1 MLSVSKQM
9 GLNLIEMKQMLDRIF
24 LDTNIILYSYSE
36 DDIYKQNI
44 SQEILRNNIFNTF
57 ISKQVINE
65 ITNILFKK
73 IKLSSEEVENAILE
87 LDSEFE
93 IFDFYLTTQIKA
105 IRLKK
110 DYNLQFYD
118 ALIIAT
124 ALENNCTILYSEDM
138 QHNLIIEGKL
148 TIINPFKALDEQN

>member
-1 MLSVSKQM
+1 
-9 GLNLIEMKQMLDRIF
+9 MLDRIF
-24 LDTNIILYSYSE
+24 LDTNVILYSYSE

-44 SQEILRNNIFNTF
+44 SQEILGNNIFNTF
-57 ISKQVINE
+57 ISKQVVNE
-65 ITNILFKK
+65 IINILLKK
-73 IKLSSEEVENAILE
+73 IKLSSEKVENVILE

-93 IFDFYLTTQIKA
+93 IFDFTLATQIKA

-138 QHNLIIEGKL
+138 QDGLVVENKL
-148 TIINPFKALDEQN
+148 TIINPFKGANEQKL

>member
-1 MLSVSKQM
+1 MQDKV
-9 GLNLIEMKQMLDRIF
+9 F
-24 LDTNIILYSYSE
+24 LDSNIILYCYSNSE
-36 DDIYKQNI
+36 LDKQKLARDIFEKYERPN
-44 SQEILRNNIFNTF
+44 

-65 ITNILFKK
+65 VTNILFKK
-73 IKLSSEEVENAILE
+73 YK
-87 LDSEFE
+87 LDSESVE
-93 IFDFYLTTQIKA
+93 NTILQMSNLLGIFDFNLTTQIKA

-124 ALENNCTILYSEDM
+124 ALENGCSILYSEDM
-138 QHNLIIEGKL
+138 QHNLSVEGKL

>member
-1 MLSVSKQM
+1 MQDKV
-9 GLNLIEMKQMLDRIF
+9 F
-24 LDTNIILYSYSE
+24 LDSNILIYCYSNSE
-36 DDIYKQNI
+36 LEKQKVA
-44 SQEILRNNIFNTF
+44 RNIFERYDNPN

-65 ITNILFKK
+65 VSNIFFKK
-73 IKLSSEEVENAILE
+73 FKLDSNSVENAVLQISNLVTIL
-87 LDSEFE
+87 
-93 IFDFYLTTQIKA
+93 DFTLITQIKA

-138 QHNLIIEGKL
+138 QDGLVVENKL
-148 TIINPFKALDEQN
+148 TIVNPFKETYEQN

>member
-1 MLSVSKQM
+1 
-9 GLNLIEMKQMLDRIF
+9 MLDRIF

-138 QHNLIIEGKL
+138 QDGLVVENKL
-148 TIINPFKALDEQN
+148 TIINPFKETYEQN

>member
-1 MLSVSKQM
+1 
-9 GLNLIEMKQMLDRIF
+9 MLDRIF
-24 LDTNIILYSYSE
+24 LDTNVILYSYSE

-44 SQEILRNNIFNTF
+44 SQEILGNNIFNTF
-57 ISKQVINE
+57 ISKQVVNE
-65 ITNILFKK
+65 IINILLKK
-73 IKLSSEEVENAILE
+73 IKLSSEKVENVILE

-93 IFDFYLTTQIKA
+93 IFDFTLATQIKA

-138 QHNLIIEGKL
+138 QDGLVVENKL
-148 TIINPFKALDEQN
+148 TIINPFKGANEQNL

>member
-1 MLSVSKQM
+1 MQDKV
-9 GLNLIEMKQMLDRIF
+9 F
-24 LDTNIILYSYSE
+24 LDSNILIYCYSNSE
-36 DDIYKQNI
+36 LEKQKVA
-44 SQEILRNNIFNTF
+44 RNIFERYDNPN

-65 ITNILFKK
+65 VSNIFFKK
-73 IKLSSEEVENAILE
+73 FKLDPNSVENAVLQISDLVT
-87 LDSEFE
+87 
-93 IFDFYLTTQIKA
+93 IFDFSLITQIKA

-138 QHNLIIEGKL
+138 QDGLVVENKL
-148 TIINPFKALDEQN
+148 TIINPFKGTNDKN